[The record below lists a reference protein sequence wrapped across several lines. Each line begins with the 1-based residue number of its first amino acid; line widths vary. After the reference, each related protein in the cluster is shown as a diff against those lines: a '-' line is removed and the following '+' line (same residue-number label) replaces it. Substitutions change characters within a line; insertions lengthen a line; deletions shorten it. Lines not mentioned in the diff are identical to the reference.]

1 MVCGLKSIVYT
12 YDGYGR
18 RISQLAKGGGFGIPE
33 AQYTEYLWD
42 GTNVLCEFYQN
53 NGNPLE
59 YIYGNGQLI
68 SRDDLLVLPVSKR
81 LVYQNSHWFHQDG
94 LGSVVNLTDS
104 TGTVKLSY
112 EYDAFGGITKEEG
125 QVGWKK
131 NKYTFTGKPYDTA
144 SGMYY
149 FGARWY
155 EPNVGRFIT
164 KDPWSKA
171 PDDARILGYEE
182 KILCDLIIKHQNSIP
197 TYILSKGLNEPQS
210 FHRYVY
216 VKNNPVIYIDPF
228 GYSEQK
234 IINNQI
240 DPWLLYL
247 LGLFYG
253 DTFGNVIIVQGGPIA
268 DALEKTGHPGITLGD
283 EIIFTEG
290 TRVTTDLLAHE
301 FAHVVQYR
309 KKGVVSFGIQYLY
322 EGKTK
327 GYENI
332 SFEVEARE
340 KAKSFMLWKKSRE
353 R

>member
-1 MVCGLKSIVYT
+1 VVCGLKSIVYT

-228 GYSEQK
+228 GYSEQEELTV
-234 IINNQI
+234 
-240 DPWLLYL
+240 DPELLRL
-247 LGLFYG
+247 LEIFYG
-253 DTFGNVIIVQGGPIA
+253 QDFSNVKVVQGGLII
-268 DALEKTGHPGITLGD
+268 DAVEKTTGHPGITIGNTIYLS
-283 EIIFTEG
+283 EG
-290 TRVTTDLLAHE
+290 STVTRELLAHE
-301 FAHVVQYR
+301 FAHVVQWRREGNILFPVAY
-309 KKGVVSFGIQYLY
+309 VY
-322 EGKTK
+322 EVRMN
-327 GYENI
+327 GYEDDA
-332 SFEVEARE
+332 FELEARMR
-340 KAKSFMLWKKSRE
+340 AKLFMRSQ
-353 R
+353 